1 MNQIYWDL
9 DRISI
14 LTDTM
19 DASSHSHAMM
29 QFFICTEGT
38 LNIKVG
44 KEKPKAKCILV
55 NKNVKHSFK
64 ADKRICFTLLI
75 EPVSDLG
82 LALDV
87 LIKDKDHYAVDDS
100 KADALV
106 EQVIRLKEHPD
117 KESYEALMTGV
128 YDCFGIQPSHRQ
140 LDERIESFLEMLKHC
155 SCDDHSIEEF
165 ADRLCISASRL
176 SHLFS
181 EQVGIPMKKYL
192 ILHQL
197 EKAFEEILQGESIT
211 RAALDAG
218 FDSPSHFAA
227 VVKKLMGLPARR
239 GVKDSVFLKVY

>member
-82 LALDV
+82 LALTG

-106 EQVIRLKEHPD
+106 EQD
-117 KESYEALMTGV
+117 KG
-128 YDCFGIQPSHRQ
+128 
-140 LDERIESFLEMLKHC
+140 
-155 SCDDHSIEEF
+155 
-165 ADRLCISASRL
+165 LCICSLRSKKD
-176 SHLFS
+176 
-181 EQVGIPMKKYL
+181 EQDCQK
-192 ILHQL
+192 
-197 EKAFEEILQGESIT
+197 T
-211 RAALDAG
+211 
-218 FDSPSHFAA
+218 
-227 VVKKLMGLPARR
+227 ARR
-239 GVKDSVFLKVY
+239 GTLIII